1 MRMNKKDLLKK
12 AKMFLKM
19 AEYDYVIIRIIKIT
33 KNILTA
39 ALFINSAAFGV
50 LILLE
55 MKKLKV

>member
-33 KNILTA
+33 KIILTA
-39 ALFINSAAFGV
+39 ALFINSAAFAAMTFFGV
-50 LILLE
+50 
-55 MKKLKV
+55 KKIKA